1 MGEAGQPRPSPLGQ
15 IAPLLIIAVA
25 AGAVVGYLF
34 VPPLH
39 QRVDGLVA
47 DLRLSYLPEISDL
60 HPPQASGDGVDG
72 HTGDLAVDD
81 NTVTYWLADPAGAG
95 PTLTVELGAPTNL
108 GGLIFHSGSATDSS
122 FTKHRRP
129 ERVELSFPGT
139 ERPPIELDLKDQS
152 EPQAISL
159 DARGVSTVVIH
170 VVSWFEAGAGGDQL
184 IALREIEFKERR

>member
-47 DLRLSYLPEISDL
+47 DLRLTYLPEISDL
-60 HPPQASGDGVDG
+60 HPPEASGAGVDG

-81 NTVTYWLADPAGAG
+81 NTATYWLANPSAGT
-95 PTLTVELGAPTNL
+95 PTLLVELGGPTNL

-129 ERVELSFPGT
+129 QTVELSFPGT
-139 ERPPIELDLKDQS
+139 DVPAIELNLEDQS
-152 EPQAISL
+152 EPQATTL
-159 DARGVSTVVIH
+159 DVRDVDSVEIRIVA
-170 VVSWFEAGAGGDQL
+170 WFAAGEGGDQL
-184 IALREIEFKERR
+184 VALREVEFKERR